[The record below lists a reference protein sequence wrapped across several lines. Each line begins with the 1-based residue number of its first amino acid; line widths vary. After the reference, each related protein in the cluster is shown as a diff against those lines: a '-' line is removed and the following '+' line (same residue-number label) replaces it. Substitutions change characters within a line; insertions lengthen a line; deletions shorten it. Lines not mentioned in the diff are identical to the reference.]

1 MSSSN
6 SESFYTLVD
15 KLSEWTTKEVEENLT
30 DILPTLLISFT
41 NLYMALFL
49 YLCNLNYCHSILKC
63 QGQKSMSIQAV
74 QALLS
79 KCLPCIPVENV
90 EEKLLQHVLPSTEQL
105 FNETLE
111 GIEIKLQAVGIT
123 QDEDL
128 LESLNGLL
136 QVCIE
141 LLNCTDCALQYILT
155 VGKVEAALVPSLP
168 RVTASVLLEAFKHCK
183 ESENL
188 YGATFQSLG
197 AVLTLLFQKSRDVQ
211 SHFLEVV
218 SENLQFKCTYE
229 DELVL
234 LTDIV
239 DTLGR
244 IGMLV
249 VGLDVKTMAEQW
261 KGYARLAFQYA
272 DHLKPRLDLI
282 SPLQFLAS
290 DISQNLEKIVEMDPP
305 DMKFVTRTVKVGSFT
320 LKIIIKLCDQY
331 SGYLGACHH
340 ELLYMLLTIYR
351 YSPQCLQIR
360 NVASDIIQNI
370 ETHLTIGAEPLL
382 THLVAEV
389 EFKEKVLL
397 YGEKLQ
403 KGTEH
408 RLAFVLL
415 CVAILKKLLHSDPD
429 VRKLW
434 LGSNPAD
441 HLLFVLFRT
450 LDHCH
455 AELNLDLQI
464 PGVMHSGEPE
474 RATDL
479 YEFILT
485 HVAGF
490 IMSVTAEE
498 FAPVEQILLESV
510 LQPTVWR
517 VLLATDVWCIVA
529 RSGSSDLCF
538 HQLHHLVQVLK
549 LLGHHHGH
557 PEKTFLTTL
566 IGRLFAF
573 LPNKHKVQMADDFP
587 PQTELIAWQ
596 ALSVHVLP
604 DKLKLSVAETLIKSA
619 ILHTDKFL
627 AAPTS
632 LEQFSL
638 MFGCS
643 LILTALMFQG
653 LTLTLEKVTEDALA
667 AAARCAELK
676 ALNLKEPLTELTA
689 LLTTLWQRVA
699 FGKFLTAEETSVEG
713 CEWLEHFAS
722 VLCSVSAPLTELMS
736 NNQLVQCVRWSP
748 STQQLSRFAQEHK
761 FHLDPS
767 KFEPELPAWKANA
780 QSLDNSAMVL
790 DSLRAMVSCGSSSV
804 KLKTL
809 TVLNSLAKKPID
821 PTADQMKIFHHIAT
835 LFSMLLQDRSP
846 LMQQMTLEVFTYFA
860 HVSSHES
867 ILALSVKN
875 SADLQQKTK
884 RYLQKL
890 PAAMSDQHFLAFESY
905 LECQARVQFSHRC
918 KMAVAADEQT
928 VSECI
933 AHPPKKVKLAVE
945 ENSGVLQAIERL
957 KSDASFIADYCKLNT
972 LPSSAQQDVLQVA
985 TQLREL
991 CL

>member
-30 DILPTLLISFT
+30 DILPTLL
-41 NLYMALFL
+41 
-49 YLCNLNYCHSILKC
+49 SILKC

-197 AVLTLLFQKSRDVQ
+197 AVLTLLFQKSRDLQ

-261 KGYARLAFQYA
+261 KGYARLAFQYV
-272 DHLKPRLDLI
+272 DHLKPRLDLVA
-282 SPLQFLAS
+282 PLQFLAS

-331 SGYLGACHH
+331 NGYLGACHH

-351 YSPQCLQIR
+351 YSPPCLQIR
-360 NVASDIIQNI
+360 NVTSDVIQNI

-397 YGEKLQ
+397 YGEKLE

-517 VLLATDVWCIVA
+517 ALLATDVWCIVA
-529 RSGSSDLCF
+529 RSGSSDLCV
-538 HQLHHLVQVLK
+538 HQLCHLVQVLK
-549 LLGHHHGH
+549 FLGHHHGH

-587 PQTELIAWQ
+587 PQTELVAWQ
-596 ALSVHVLP
+596 ALGVHVLP

-619 ILHTDKFL
+619 ILHTNTFL

-638 MFGCS
+638 M
-643 LILTALMFQG
+643 
-653 LTLTLEKVTEDALA
+653 EDALA

-676 ALNLKEPLTELTA
+676 ALSLKEPLTELTA

-736 NNQLVQCVRWSP
+736 NNQLVQ
-748 STQQLSRFAQEHK
+748 
-761 FHLDPS
+761 
-767 KFEPELPAWKANA
+767 
-780 QSLDNSAMVL
+780 VL

-846 LMQQMTLEVFTYFA
+846 LVQQMTLEVFTYFA

-890 PAAMSDQHFLAFESY
+890 PAAMPDQHFLAFESY

-957 KSDASFIADYCKLNT
+957 KNDASFIADYCKLNT